1 MQTHITQ
8 ISSHPQNH
16 GKNWKPSNVSSC
28 LWLGPQAPVY
38 TLELKRQ
45 ELYSMNIFFEVSLEN
60 HWKASA
66 TQRVRRAWCWV
77 LSIHRSLHPWCYTTQ
92 RSGTEKQSWKA
103 FTCSQPFKRNYQM
116 SSSMKLVEREGSAT
130 HLRHEIS
137 LFTIHWPCW
146 LLSTLRPHLRR
157 VLLSIP
163 ADLLIS
169 RSVNST
175 FFSLSSLF
183 SVAFDFVK
191 ASFPLTFSYFDPVIL
206 HCPHFLVHLWDSL
219 FLPPFD
225 ARQNS
230 ECFVLQILLSWM
242 DLLKKS
248 PLNDFFWVHTSSR
261 TSVMHELCL
270 RSSSDSNFITFTL
283 DLLSFLQNTLGFI
296 THLCTFAS
304 STSQNHVWLFFI
316 TCVNSSELHVLSTIN
331 YLVYVM
337 INTLLIMYQ

>member
-1 MQTHITQ
+1 
-8 ISSHPQNH
+8 
-16 GKNWKPSNVSSC
+16 
-28 LWLGPQAPVY
+28 
-38 TLELKRQ
+38 
-45 ELYSMNIFFEVSLEN
+45 
-60 HWKASA
+60 
-66 TQRVRRAWCWV
+66 
-77 LSIHRSLHPWCYTTQ
+77 
-92 RSGTEKQSWKA
+92 
-103 FTCSQPFKRNYQM
+103 
-116 SSSMKLVEREGSAT
+116 MKLVEREGSAT

-219 FLPPFD
+219 FLPPFG
-225 ARQNS
+225 APQNS

-242 DLLKKS
+242 DLLKKKKS
-248 PLNDFFWVHTSSR
+248 TQWL
-261 TSVMHELCL
+261 
-270 RSSSDSNFITFTL
+270 
-283 DLLSFLQNTLGFI
+283 LLSPYFFPYLSYAWTLSEIFLRFQFHYIYLGFI
-296 THLCTFAS
+296 VFPSKHTWLHHSPLHFFFF
-304 STSQNHVWLFFI
+304 TSQNHVWLFFI
-316 TCVNSSELHVLSTIN
+316 TCVNSSELHVLLTIN
-331 YLVYVM
+331 YFVSVM
-337 INTLLIMYQ
+337 INTSLIMCQ